1 VSFKL
6 DSRLEVD
13 SFFIC
18 DLALAQL
25 RLINDEQFIWLVLIP
40 RVNDVK
46 EIIDLSEKQQ
56 EQLWKESACVS
67 SALRSGF
74 SPHKLNV
81 AAIGNIVEQLHV
93 HHICRFTND
102 VAWPAPVW
110 GRQEMKSYS
119 TSARENLLKQLY
131 SLIKKQRVD

>member
-1 VSFKL
+1 VNFKL
-6 DSRLEVD
+6 DSRLEKD

-18 DLALAQL
+18 DLALSQL
-25 RLINDEQFIWLVLIP
+25 RLINDEQFVWLVLIP

-56 EQLWKESACVS
+56 EQLWRESACVS

-74 SPHKLNV
+74 SPDKLNV

-110 GRQEMKSYS
+110 GRQEMIAYS
-119 TSARENLLKQLY
+119 ASTRENLLKQLNN
-131 SLIKKQRVD
+131 LIKKVAF